1 MRRTVSIITLF
12 ILLFSTSTF
21 AQLEIG
27 ASYELREEEP
37 QHGFGL
43 RIQKGFLEQLP
54 LIDLG
59 LRAHFS
65 YFSAENSASEA
76 GITYSRDLTNYDFGL
91 AFIGGVNV
99 GLMQPYIGLGL
110 GSETVDIK
118 PEDIGGVNISEEDR
132 NESNIYWNAIVGAK
146 VTVIP
151 LIKPFIEYRYS
162 NNSLSDPEV
171 AKLSTGRIMFGVA
184 LSF

>member
-1 MRRTVSIITLF
+1 MRRTVTIITLL
-12 ILLFSTSTF
+12 IVVFSTSAF

-27 ASYELREEEP
+27 ASYELRDESP
-37 QHGFGL
+37 KNGFGL
-43 RIQKGFLEQLP
+43 RVQKGFLDKLP
-54 LIDLG
+54 LVNLG

-65 YFSAENSASEA
+65 YFSEENSASES
-76 GITYSRDLTNYDFGL
+76 GVTYSRDLTNYDFGL
-91 AFIGGVNV
+91 ALIGGVNV

-118 PEDIGGVNISEEDR
+118 PQDLEGVTISEEDQ

-162 NNSLSDPEV
+162 NNSLSEPEV
-171 AKLSTGRIMFGVA
+171 ADLSTGRIMFGVS